1 MANYLMKQQ
10 LLAELATLDQLL
22 AGLAPED
29 ILGRIGLQSRR
40 TEVASEITQI
50 QEHPE
55 TAASIA
61 LLFGGKPVLGSM
73 GIEAAFASEAVSKF
87 QDLLSNVWAT
97 AEGVGIGSRGP
108 VPAQERSQLHIT
120 SLLHGSVGFL
130 LEELHPEKPLFS
142 SSLKLAA
149 DRATEILE
157 AFGSEDEQRFTAI
170 LETVDQRVLNSTR
183 DFFRQIYRSDATI
196 RLAEAE
202 KSMEMQRDVISR
214 AYQRAENVTIEDSE
228 TEVRGQL
235 LGLIPIGRKFEMR
248 DEEGN
253 LISGSVAPT
262 LSESYLQR
270 LTEEDLVGKRCVGRV
285 RRKKVSRFGRIS
297 ESVTLL
303 DLTSEVSE

>member
-29 ILGRIGLQSRR
+29 VFGRVGLQSRR
-40 TEVASEITQI
+40 TEVANEITQI

-61 LLFGGKPVLGSM
+61 LLFGGKPVFGSM

-87 QDLLSNVWAT
+87 QDLLTNVWAT
-97 AEGVGIGSRGP
+97 AEGAGIGARGP

-120 SLLHGSVGFL
+120 SLLHGSIGFL
-130 LEELHPEKPLFS
+130 LEEMHPEQPMFS
-142 SSLKLAA
+142 SSLKVAA
-149 DRATEILE
+149 DRATEILD
-157 AFGSEDEQRFTAI
+157 AFGSEDEQRFTAV

-183 DFFRQIYRSDATI
+183 DFFRQIYRSEATL

-202 KSMEMQRDVISR
+202 RFLEMHRDVISR
-214 AYQRAENVTIEDSE
+214 AYQRAENVAIEDSE
-228 TEVRGQL
+228 TEIRGQL

-248 DEEGN
+248 DEQGN
-253 LISGSVAPT
+253 VISGSVAPT

-270 LTEEDLVGKRCVGRV
+270 LTEEDLVGKRCIGRV
-285 RRKKVSRFGRIS
+285 RRKKVTRFTRTS

-303 DLTSEVSE
+303 DLAADVEA